1 MTQTI
6 ETVDTLV
13 PPHRLRILDPEANLV
28 SGEPPPLDEER
39 TIEAL
44 RWMVLSR
51 MFDAKATGMQRQ
63 GKLGTVSPVKGQEA
77 SVVGAAMALDPS
89 TDWVFPA
96 YREFPAVMRQGMPL
110 EGYFAS
116 LMGKVMAGRV
126 PDGVNVLPTQVA
138 LATQM
143 PQAVGFAWGL
153 KLQHKPGVVMTFF
166 GEGATSEGDCHEAMN
181 LAGVK
186 GVPIVFLLQ
195 NNQWAISTTR
205 AVQAA
210 GEFYRRA
217 EGYGFPGFQ
226 VDGNDLFAVYQ
237 VAEEAVGRARR
248 GEGPTLIETITYRL
262 SFHNTT
268 DNPRAYLPDGW
279 LEEAEK
285 LDPIDRLT
293 NYLRRQ
299 GLWDEAADRALR
311 GDIAEQLDAAA
322 EAALAAPA
330 STPDDVFD
338 FAYHTPPPRVEQ
350 QRRELLASLRDEQS
364 DG

>member
-1 MTQTI
+1 MSQTI
-6 ETVDTLV
+6 QTVDTTV
-13 PPHRLRILDPEANLV
+13 PSYRLRILDPEGNLV
-28 SGEPPPLDEER
+28 QGAAPSLDEPR

-44 RWMVLSR
+44 RWMLLSR

-63 GKLGTVSPVKGQEA
+63 GRLGTVSPVKGQEA
-77 SVVGAAMALDPS
+77 SVVGTAMALDPA

-110 EGYFAS
+110 NRYFAS

-138 LATQM
+138 LATQI

-153 KLQHKPGVVMTFF
+153 KLQRKPGVVMPYF
-166 GEGATSEGDCHEAMN
+166 GEGAASEGDFHEAMN

-186 GVPIVFLLQ
+186 QAPVVFVLQ
-195 NNQWAISTTR
+195 NNQWAISTGR
-205 AVQAA
+205 GMQSA
-210 GEFYRRA
+210 GQFYRRA
-217 EGYGFPGFQ
+217 EGYGFPGVQ
-226 VDGNDLFAVYQ
+226 VDGNDLFAVYK
-237 VAEEAVGRARR
+237 VAEEAVARARR
-248 GEGPTLIETITYRL
+248 GDGPTLIETITYRL

-268 DNPRAYLPDGW
+268 DNPSAYLPDGW

-293 NYLRRQ
+293 AFLRRQ
-299 GLWDEAADRALR
+299 GLWDDAADRALR
-311 GDIAEQLDAAA
+311 GDLTEELDAAA
-322 EAALAAPA
+322 EAASAAPA
-330 STPDDVFD
+330 STPDDVFN
-338 FAYHTPPPRVEQ
+338 FAYDDPPARVQ
-350 QRRELLASLRDEQS
+350 LQHQELLDFLRSERA